1 MKRWYLLGRKS
12 GVSRAVDGSE
22 RKHGQHE
29 TIAASTISTAS
40 TTSTACA
47 ASRAVDAGPWYLFF
61 LVSFAGFVPAQS

>member
-29 TIAASTISTAS
+29 TIAASMAYAA
-40 TTSTACA
+40 STACA